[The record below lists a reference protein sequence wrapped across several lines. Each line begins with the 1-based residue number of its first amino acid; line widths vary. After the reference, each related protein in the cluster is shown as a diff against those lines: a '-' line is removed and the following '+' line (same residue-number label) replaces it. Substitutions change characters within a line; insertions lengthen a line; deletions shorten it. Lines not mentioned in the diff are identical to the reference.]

1 MARRVSTWTSA
12 SLAALGAEA
21 DPRSDEGSGGQS
33 QGRWPHRGA
42 KPRMRFLT
50 RLMSAAARWAD
61 SNFHVVQLAVLVV
74 VSVVLAAAVV
84 GAMELAA
91 ALWRLLVT

>member
-1 MARRVSTWTSA
+1 
-12 SLAALGAEA
+12 
-21 DPRSDEGSGGQS
+21 
-33 QGRWPHRGA
+33 
-42 KPRMRFLT
+42 
-50 RLMSAAARWAD
+50 MSAAARWAD

-91 ALWRLLVT
+91 ALWRLLVTLI